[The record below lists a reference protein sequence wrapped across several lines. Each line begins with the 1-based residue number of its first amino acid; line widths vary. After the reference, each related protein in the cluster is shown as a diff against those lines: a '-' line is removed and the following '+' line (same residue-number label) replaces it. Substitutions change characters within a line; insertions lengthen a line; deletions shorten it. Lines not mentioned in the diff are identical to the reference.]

1 MGITTRAAG
10 KLPAWIGSASFS
22 YTKIEQGFVAEQ
34 SSCGRLLAGRTSN
47 CAEPVPSAA
56 VESRSRFPFAK
67 SGNGSA
73 VKQSASE
80 TGFALH
86 CIMITV

>member
-1 MGITTRAAG
+1 MGMTTCADG
-10 KLPAWIGSASFS
+10 KLPGCTGNASFS
-22 YTKIEQGFVAEQ
+22 YTKIEQGFVAEHANW
-34 SSCGRLLAGRTSN
+34 GRLLAGRTSN

-56 VESRSRFPFAK
+56 VESKSRFPFAK

-80 TGFALH
+80 TGFASH
-86 CIMITV
+86 CKIMTV